1 MRVYIYL
8 YYNVCKK
15 KCVNYLLFFYMRNLI
30 QKFEI
35 IWVILNVYYILR
47 KDLNNLYL
55 DLLGLKNVII
65 IYVLLIVKNVIFVLL
80 INFVYFV
87 INKYIKL
94 KYIVL
99 KL

>member
-1 MRVYIYL
+1 
-8 YYNVCKK
+8 
-15 KCVNYLLFFYMRNLI
+15 MRNLI
-30 QKFEI
+30 QKLEI

-47 KDLNNLYL
+47 KDSNNLHL

-65 IYVLLIVKNVIFVLL
+65 IHMLLTAKIAIFVLPT
-80 INFVYFV
+80 NFAYFV
-87 INKYIKL
+87 TNKYTKL

>member
-1 MRVYIYL
+1 M
-8 YYNVCKK
+8 
-15 KCVNYLLFFYMRNLI
+15 
-30 QKFEI
+30 
-35 IWVILNVYYILR
+35 R

-87 INKYIKL
+87 IDKYIKL